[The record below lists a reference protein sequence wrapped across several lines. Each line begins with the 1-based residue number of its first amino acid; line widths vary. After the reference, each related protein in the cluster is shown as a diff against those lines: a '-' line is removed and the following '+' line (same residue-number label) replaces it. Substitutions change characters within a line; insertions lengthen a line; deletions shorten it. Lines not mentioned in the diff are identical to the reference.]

1 MTGKLVR
8 KTSGEETCGSIYP
21 NGEGCEDA
29 VLHVNAHQKVTSVE
43 GEFNNQVNRKVSLFP
58 KPFQPL
64 FNGPINKVDMVV
76 ETKAM

>member
-29 VLHVNAHQKVTSVE
+29 VLHVNAHQKVTSDRE
-43 GEFNNQVNRKVSLFP
+43 EFNNQVVS
-58 KPFQPL
+58 
-64 FNGPINKVDMVV
+64 
-76 ETKAM
+76 